1 MNFIIFQWLASY
13 QSQNYWR
20 ANDWH
25 FHQTSG
31 AVWPPAWPPPWCCWS
46 CPRTSRRHAALRRI
60 SGSLQLSQQDIALLQ
75 LKLCFDHWPSNIY
88 VLMTL
93 YLPKY
98 VATSS
103 ACVGL
108 INMAAQRWGSRKTWF
123 WFFIEFKQKMTFNKD
138 RTVPC
143 GNC

>member
-1 MNFIIFQWLASY
+1 MNFIIFQLLASY

-20 ANDWH
+20 VNDWH

-46 CPRTSRRHAALRRI
+46 CPRTNRRPAALRRI

-75 LKLCFDHWPSNIY
+75 LKLFFHPQHFNNN
-88 VLMTL
+88 VRVTF

-108 INMAAQRWGSRKTWF
+108 INMAAQRWSSRKTWC
-123 WFFIEFKQKMTFNKD
+123 WFFIEFKQKMTINKD
-138 RTVPC
+138 RMAPC
-143 GNC
+143 